1 MTELHS
7 RKSKILV
14 VGASGQVARSL
25 AALKDDALQIC
36 ALGRNFCDLSNPASL
51 EESVRLIN
59 PVGIINAG
67 GYTHVDK
74 AESEPE
80 QAYLLNRDGPL
91 ELARV
96 ANRAQIPLIH
106 FSTDS
111 VFDGTMDRPYEEADE
126 ARPLNVYG
134 RSKLAGEQAI
144 LQAFPEVTILRV
156 SWLFSP
162 WGRNFLWTILN
173 LAKAPRRIQVV
184 ADQIGCPT
192 PATDVAFASL
202 AVMKSLLEKGPN
214 GGLYHMTA
222 QGPVSRLEFAH
233 AILEAT
239 RSWRAPRSVELEPTA
254 TRDFPTP
261 AARGLN
267 AVLNCA
273 LLKQTFNLELPHW
286 QNGLLAT
293 VEALAIEFKGD

>member
-1 MTELHS
+1 MTELDLNNPT
-7 RKSKILV
+7 ILV
-14 VGASGQVARSL
+14 IGASGQVARSL
-25 AALKDDALQIC
+25 AALKVDTLNIC
-36 ALGRNFCDLSNPASL
+36 TLGRNSCDLRDPL
-51 EESVRLIN
+51 SVERSVQLVN

-67 GYTHVDK
+67 GYTLVDQ
-74 AESEPE
+74 AESEPG

-91 ELARV
+91 ALAQI
-96 ANRAQIPLIH
+96 ANRAEIPLIH

-111 VFDGTMDRPYEEADE
+111 VFDGTLHRPYEEADE

-134 RSKLAGEQAI
+134 SSKLAGEEAI
-144 LQAFPEVTILRV
+144 LKAFPEVTILRV

-173 LAKAPRRIQVV
+173 LAKAPRKIQVV
-184 ADQIGCPT
+184 ADQVGSPT
-192 PATDVAFASL
+192 PAADVASASVT
-202 AVMKSLLEKGPN
+202 VMKSLLKYGTT
-214 GGLYHMTA
+214 GGLYHMAA
-222 QGPVSRLEFAH
+222 QGPVSRFEFAH

-239 RSWRAPRSVELEPTA
+239 KEWRALGSVSLEPVA

-267 AVLNCA
+267 ATLNCN

-293 VEALAIEFKGD
+293 LEALAAQFKGD